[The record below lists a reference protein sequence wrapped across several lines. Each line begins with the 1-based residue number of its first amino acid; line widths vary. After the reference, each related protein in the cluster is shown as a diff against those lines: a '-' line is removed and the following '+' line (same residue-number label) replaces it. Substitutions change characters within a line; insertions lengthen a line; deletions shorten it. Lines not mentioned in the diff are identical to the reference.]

1 MKELIAGIYEDHRSF
16 LDRYTVVL
24 RNPVT
29 VMGRCLHQAF
39 SLDAD
44 GRNPH
49 WLMVFYS
56 SQESNDHL
64 GRQVEFEELPEKIKE
79 AIRNE
84 LKEFKKE
91 ASNGLQGDK

>member
-44 GRNPH
+44 GKNPH

-56 SQESNDHL
+56 SQDENEHL

-84 LKEFKKE
+84 LKEFKK
-91 ASNGLQGDK
+91 GGQRWITGK